1 MKYLASVVLCLA
13 LGACSKKAE
22 PPAPAP
28 APSPAPAAAPAPTA
42 APTPTPAAANG
53 AVCPSC
59 AKFTA
64 CCKAIVA
71 KGLDDTDG
79 KHCDRRETE
88 CGATTGPVQADF
100 DKTCADRLASRT
112 KDHPD
117 VPECQ

>member
-1 MKYLASVVLCLA
+1 MKCLVSVVLCVA
-13 LGACSKKAE
+13 LGGCSKKADQ
-22 PPAPAP
+22 PAPA
-28 APSPAPAAAPAPTA
+28 PAPAAAPAQT
-42 APTPTPAAANG
+42 APTPAPAPAAANG
-53 AVCPSC
+53 AGCPSC

-71 KGLDDTDG
+71 KGLDEIDG
-79 KHCDRRETE
+79 KHCGRRETE

-100 DKTCADRLASRT
+100 DKTCADRLASRK